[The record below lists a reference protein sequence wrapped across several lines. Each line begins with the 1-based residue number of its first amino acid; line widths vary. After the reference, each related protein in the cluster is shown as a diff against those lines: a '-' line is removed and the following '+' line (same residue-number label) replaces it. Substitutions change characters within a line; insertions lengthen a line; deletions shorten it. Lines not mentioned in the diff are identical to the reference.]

1 MHTFKESRALGGCVT
16 LDDRVQESGEESRP
30 FYLSNPILYLFLV
43 VHNISFW
50 KRKWQPTPVFLR
62 EESHGQRSLMGCNP
76 LGYKESDM
84 TE

>member
-16 LDDRVQESGEESRP
+16 LDDMVQESGEESRP

-62 EESHGQRSLMGCNP
+62 EESHEQRGLV
-76 LGYKESDM
+76 GYSVWGHKRVRYN
-84 TE
+84 